1 MHQSF
6 HGRTVGGVDLVALW
20 LGWMNIWISLVVA
33 GLSGYLCGLTIE
45 VSCLMM
51 VVEWIDDGG

>member
-1 MHQSF
+1 M
-6 HGRTVGGVDLVALW
+6 
-20 LGWMNIWISLVVA
+20 VA
-33 GLSGYLCGLTIE
+33 GLSGYLCGLTME